1 MKLGASSHAAGSAA
15 GAVGGLRATQG
26 RLQGMVGG
34 WEVKKQGQGG
44 ASPKGQ
50 VWIWIYTWIALY
62 QGKSAGTPSNV
73 EASCK
78 MSLKPNQRFTWFSHI
93 LAWPTYADLSS
104 HMLKIKWI
112 ETCFYNQEL
121 WLKNGT
127 FFVSRYG
134 PNFMGHLK
142 DVGTW
147 GLQTGEFR
155 GIRVPAMLL
164 CPNVRDTPQGKFD
177 WNHDNQP
184 WGDMRC
190 PISSHTCYILL
201 QYVWGGHYP
210 AIFALDFK
218 LILGYTDRNQR
229 PPQSVLSTPGDPSR
243 PWNFHRFFCMG
254 IQSPQFCDPS
264 NNEGL
269 IKNHKVSQ
277 SSRSPTRPL
286 PRAHQPSMKY
296 YWWVI
301 FGRLNPI
308 VSSDS
313 WWLITSVV

>member
-1 MKLGASSHAAGSAA
+1 MELSLFQDMAPILWGTLRMLGH
-15 GAVGGLRATQG
+15 
-26 RLQGMVGG
+26 
-34 WEVKKQGQGG
+34 EVFKPVNLGVSG
-44 ASPKGQ
+44 
-50 VWIWIYTWIALY
+50 Y
-62 QGKSAGTPSNV
+62 QP
-73 EASCK
+73 C
-78 MSLKPNQRFTWFSHI
+78 
-93 LAWPTYADLSS
+93 
-104 HMLKIKWI
+104 
-112 ETCFYNQEL
+112 CFVQ
-121 WLKNGT
+121 
-127 FFVSRYG
+127 
-134 PNFMGHLK
+134 
-142 DVGTW
+142 TW
-147 GLQTGEFR
+147 G
-155 GIRVPAMLL
+155 IHH
-164 CPNVRDTPQGKFD
+164 GKFD

-210 AIFALDFK
+210 AMFALDFK